1 MRIFHLCADVP
12 DEVLCGVSAITA
24 EYLFFNF
31 LVAAQGSWS
40 AVCDLG
46 RITGRG
52 GPHGSVFDLVGGW

>member
-1 MRIFHLCADVP
+1 MP

-52 GPHGSVFDLVGGW
+52 GPDGSVFDPVGGW